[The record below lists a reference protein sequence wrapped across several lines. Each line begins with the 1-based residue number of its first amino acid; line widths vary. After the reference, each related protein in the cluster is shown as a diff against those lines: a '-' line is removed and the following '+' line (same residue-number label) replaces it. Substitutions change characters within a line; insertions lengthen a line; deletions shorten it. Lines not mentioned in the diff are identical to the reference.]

1 MAAGV
6 LNMAKVTL
14 ELPDELLALV
24 AEGRDPAPGLKRRLA
39 VALYAEGALS
49 MAEAASLAG
58 TDYMDFW
65 ELVTGL
71 GLGPKYTEEHYE
83 EDVKAL
89 KELGLL

>member
-1 MAAGV
+1 MATGV
-6 LNMAKVTL
+6 FNMAKVTL
-14 ELPDELLALV
+14 ELPDELLPLV
-24 AEGRDPAPGLKRRLA
+24 AEGCDPALGLKRRLA

-58 TDYMDFW
+58 MDYMDCW

-71 GLGPKYTEEHYE
+71 GLGPKYTEQHYE

>member
-1 MAAGV
+1 MTAGV
-6 LNMAKVTL
+6 FNMAKVTL
-14 ELPDELLALV
+14 ELPDEVLPLV
-24 AEGRDPAPGLKRRLA
+24 AEGQDPVPGLKRRLA

-49 MAEAASLAG
+49 MGSAALLAG
-58 TDYMDFW
+58 MPYMDFW

-71 GLGPKYTEEHYE
+71 GLGPRYTEQHYK